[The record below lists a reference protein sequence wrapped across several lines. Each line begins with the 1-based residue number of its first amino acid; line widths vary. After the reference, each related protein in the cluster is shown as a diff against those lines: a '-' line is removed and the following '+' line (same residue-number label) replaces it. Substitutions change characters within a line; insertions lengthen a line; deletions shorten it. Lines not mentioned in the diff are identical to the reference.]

1 MRKRILKRSSYA
13 AVACAVVLAAGSIFV
28 HPFGAVKANSSG
40 PLLAGANVDP
50 AVVHILEK
58 SCQNC
63 HSERTEWPWY
73 SYVAPMSWLI
83 ENDVHE
89 GRGHMNLSRWQE
101 YDTQKQHDLLTEMA
115 AVVRNRKMPLPR
127 YTLLHPGAKPS
138 PAEFD
143 RIYQWARTER
153 RRLTASAP
161 ARVTPANTGASQ

>member
-1 MRKRILKRSSYA
+1 
-13 AVACAVVLAAGSIFV
+13 
-28 HPFGAVKANSSG
+28 
-40 PLLAGANVDP
+40 
-50 AVVHILEK
+50 
-58 SCQNC
+58 
-63 HSERTEWPWY
+63 
-73 SYVAPMSWLI
+73 
-83 ENDVHE
+83 
-89 GRGHMNLSRWQE
+89 MNLSRWQE

-115 AVVRNRKMPLPR
+115 AVVRTRKMPLPR